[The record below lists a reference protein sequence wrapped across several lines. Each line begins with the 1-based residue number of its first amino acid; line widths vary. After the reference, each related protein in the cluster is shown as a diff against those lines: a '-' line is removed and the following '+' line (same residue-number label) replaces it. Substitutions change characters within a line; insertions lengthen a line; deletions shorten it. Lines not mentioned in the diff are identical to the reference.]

1 MITRKPL
8 FLSIVYTNVIYKKNG
23 TIYYEAGT
31 DNASE
36 THKLATD
43 RPTPK
48 AQNHKMVNIPLKI
61 SAIKH

>member
-31 DNASE
+31 DNTSE

-43 RPTPK
+43 RPTQKPK
-48 AQNHKMVNIPLKI
+48 ITKW
-61 SAIKH
+61 

>member
-43 RPTPK
+43 SPTPK
-48 AQNHKMVNIPLKI
+48 SPKSQNGEYSSKNIR
-61 SAIKH
+61 H

>member
-48 AQNHKMVNIPLKI
+48 SPKSQNGEYSSKNIR
-61 SAIKH
+61 H